1 MSVGGCS
8 CELGGIDSGLDLQ
21 AVPFVN
27 SRGRG
32 TEAET
37 VVDEQSE
44 IDSGGLNAV
53 YCGTSSNNEI
63 AVELINTRD
72 WVELVVGGEQQLV
85 RDEPGLGGVFEG
97 GAVTSTSGDNDCG
110 DERSSEVLVHSCVK
124 KFLLIM
130 IIPNTYINK
139 N

>member
-1 MSVGGCS
+1 MSVGGRS

-21 AVPFVN
+21 AVPLFDGGNVFG
-27 SRGRG
+27 GRG

-44 IDSGGLNAV
+44 IDIGGLKAV

-72 WVELVVGGEQQLV
+72 WVELVVGGEQQLA
-85 RDEPGLGGVFEG
+85 RNEPGLSGVVHG
-97 GAVTSTSGDNDCG
+97 GAVTSTSGHNDCG
-110 DERSSEVLVHSCVK
+110 DEGSSEVFVHSCVK
-124 KFLLIM
+124 
-130 IIPNTYINK
+130 
-139 N
+139 